1 RRIDNQLRGRAG
13 RQGDPGHSK
22 FFLSLQDDLMRI
34 FGSERMDSMLVKLG
48 LKEGEA
54 IVHPWINKALERA
67 QKKVEARNFDIRKNL
82 LKYDDVL
89 NDQRKVIYEQR
100 LELMDAESVT
110 EDVEDMRHEVA
121 DSIIGKYIPERAYAE
136 QWDTKGLQ
144 EEIIKSLNL
153 DLPIP
158 EWAAEEGIAEDDIS
172 ARVKAAADAEMKE
185 KRERFGDELM
195 NYVERSVLLQ
205 TLDHLWRDH
214 IVNLDHLRSVVG
226 FRGYAQRDPLQ
237 EYKQEAFELFQAL
250 LANLRN
256 TVVGQ
261 LMRVELVQNA
271 PPMEDLPEMR
281 GHHLDASTGEDDF
294 LEGTPLGNTVFAVQ
308 ETTRNPNDPASWGEV
323 GRNEPCPC
331 GSGKKYKHCHGAY
344 QTA

>member
-1 RRIDNQLRGRAG
+1 
-13 RQGDPGHSK
+13 
-22 FFLSLQDDLMRI
+22 
-34 FGSERMDSMLVKLG
+34 MLVKLG

-54 IVHPWINKALERA
+54 IVHPWINKAVERA
-67 QKKVEARNFDIRKNL
+67 QKKVEARNFDVRKNL

-100 LELMDAESVT
+100 LELMEAENVS
-110 EDVEDMRHEVA
+110 EMVEDMREEVIA
-121 DSIIGKYIPERAYAE
+121 SITPRFMPERAYAE
-136 QWDTKGLQ
+136 QWDTKGLH
-144 EEIIKSLNL
+144 EEVIKTLNL
-153 DLPIP
+153 DLPIR
-158 EWAAEEGIAEDDIS
+158 EWAAEEGIAEEEMT
-172 ARVKAAADAEMKE
+172 ARIRAAVEEEFKE

-195 NYVERSVLLQ
+195 NYVERSVVLQ
-205 TLDHLWRDH
+205 TLDQLWRDH

-226 FRGYAQRDPLQ
+226 FRGYGQRDPLQ

-256 TVVGQ
+256 TVIGQ

-271 PPMEDLPEMR
+271 PTPELPEMH
-281 GHHLDASTGEDDF
+281 GHHIDATTGQDDF
-294 LEGTPLGNTVFAVQ
+294 IEGTPMSGSMFAATD
-308 ETTRNPNDPASWGEV
+308 ETRNPNDPASWGEV

-331 GSGKKYKHCHGAY
+331 GSGKKFKHCHGAY